1 MKDGDLERIIIV
13 SNRLPISVEKKRNT
27 LIYVPSVG
35 GLATGL
41 ESLVKKSDGGQWI
54 GWPGIA
60 SDDLT
65 GSERRDITRHLKAEG
80 CVPLFLTSDDVEG
93 YYEGFS
99 NKTIWPLFHYF
110 NQYARFETD
119 LWESYVRVN
128 RLFANAVIDMAK
140 PNDLVWVHD
149 YQLLLVPGMIREARS
164 DVTIGFFLH
173 IPFPSYE
180 VFSHLPWRVEI
191 LEGMLGADLLGFHT
205 YDYVRHFI
213 SSVRRRLGHD
223 ISAGQITLKN
233 RIARAEVHP
242 MGIDYDKYASAPKLP
257 QVQKE
262 MKKYSTRLKEL
273 KIILSVDRL
282 DYSKGI
288 MLRLEAFDRF
298 LDKYTE
304 YREKVVMILVAVPSR
319 EGVEQYQLKRELD
332 EHVGRING
340 KHATF
345 GWMPVWYQY
354 NSLPFHALT
363 ALYAIADVALLT
375 PIRDGMNLI
384 AKEFIATKDEGR
396 GVLVLSETAGAAKEL
411 SEAIIVNPYHIE
423 KVADSIKLALIL
435 PEDEQVQHTRIM
447 QNRLKRYSVTQW
459 ADTFIADLHDIKQ
472 GQEELHARKLSPA
485 IRERMIKEYRKSTRR
500 LFLLDYDGTL
510 RAFESRPE
518 LAVPD
523 ETLSGLVKK
532 LADDPKN
539 EVCIISGRDRNTLG
553 TWFSKCGVNLIAE
566 HGVWIRDKNCDW
578 EMIEPLMSDWKDEI
592 RGLMEIY
599 MDRTPGSFI
608 EEKDYSLVW
617 HYRRADPEQASIRSN
632 ELKDEL
638 LYRVTNLGVGVLEGN
653 KVIEVKN
660 IGINKGVGGRRWLT
674 REKFDFVFAAGD
686 DWTDEDL
693 FNVLDDKAYSVKVG
707 ISFSRARFTVET
719 VGDVLELLGNLAE
732 VKV

>member
-1 MKDGDLERIIIV
+1 
-13 SNRLPISVEKKRNT
+13 
-27 LIYVPSVG
+27 
-35 GLATGL
+35 
-41 ESLVKKSDGGQWI
+41 
-54 GWPGIA
+54 
-60 SDDLT
+60 
-65 GSERRDITRHLKAEG
+65 
-80 CVPLFLTSDDVEG
+80 
-93 YYEGFS
+93 
-99 NKTIWPLFHYF
+99 
-110 NQYARFETD
+110 
-119 LWESYVRVN
+119 
-128 RLFANAVIDMAK
+128 
-140 PNDLVWVHD
+140 
-149 YQLLLVPGMIREARS
+149 
-164 DVTIGFFLH
+164 
-173 IPFPSYE
+173 
-180 VFSHLPWRVEI
+180 
-191 LEGMLGADLLGFHT
+191 
-205 YDYVRHFI
+205 
-213 SSVRRRLGHD
+213 
-223 ISAGQITLKN
+223 
-233 RIARAEVHP
+233 

-319 EGVEQYQLKRELD
+319 EGVEQYQLLKRELD

-411 SEAIIVNPYHIE
+411 NEAIIVNPYHIE

-435 PEDEQVQHTRIM
+435 PEEEQVRHTRIM
-447 QNRLKRYSVTQW
+447 QNRLKRYNVTQW
-459 ADTFIADLHDIKQ
+459 ADTFIADLHVIKQ
-472 GQEELHARKLSPA
+472 GQKELHARKLTPA
-485 IRERMIKEYRKSTRR
+485 IRERIIKDYRRAENR

-523 ETLSGLVKK
+523 DMLLNLVKK

-539 EVCIISGRDRNTLG
+539 EVCIISGRDRKTLG
-553 TWFSKCGVNLIAE
+553 TWFAKCGVNLIAE

-578 EMIEPLMSDWKDEI
+578 EMIEPLIGDWKDEI
-592 RGLMEIY
+592 RGLMEMY

-617 HYRRADPEQASIRSN
+617 HYRRADPEQASIRAN

-638 LYRVTNLGVGVLEGN
+638 LYRVLNLGVGVLEGN

-674 REKFDFVFAAGD
+674 REQFDFVFAAGD

-719 VGDVLELLGNLAE
+719 VGDVSRITWQPRGGEGMNNLDGYLDIVGDRVIHSIYKKMRNLYAPSCPAYQFNLFQAERRRGNTGITCASDERHRDRCRVGVFCMARQTFSRSRRSFITASRCEQINVSDIKNTSMRRPVRNFRPITHINSHDYVIVHDPQPLPSD
-732 VKV
+732 